1 MANHPESEPKP
12 AANYVFIDFENVHE
26 VDLSLIGSK
35 TVHVTLLLGAKQTRL
50 DADLVEKLI
59 EHASSVQLV
68 RLSSSGKNALD
79 FAVAYYLGKAVNADP
94 AAYFHIVSK
103 DTGFDPLIEHLRS
116 RSVRARRH
124 PDYTTLTLTAS
135 SKVASSKLPPKVPED
150 LLTRVIAHLQ
160 KNANNRPKKKK
171 TLVSHLTAFSGKST
185 NGPGVDELIES
196 LTKAGL
202 LRIGDKEA
210 VTYNLDP
217 K

>member
-1 MANHPESEPKP
+1 MANHSESVPKP

-35 TVHVTLLLGAKQTRL
+35 TVHVTLLLGANQTKL
-50 DADLVEKLI
+50 DVTLVEKLI

-103 DTGFDPLIEHLRS
+103 DTGFDPLIKHIQS
-116 RSVRARRH
+116 RSVRVRRH
-124 PDYTTLTLTAS
+124 PDYTALTFSPLS
-135 SKVASSKLPPKVPED
+135 KSPSKVPDD
-150 LLTRVIAHLQ
+150 LLTRVIAHLR
-160 KNANNRPKKKK
+160 KNATNRPKRKK
-171 TLVSHLTAFSGKST
+171 TLVSHLKAFAGKST
-185 NGPGVDELIES
+185 NGPEVDELIES
-196 LTKAGL
+196 LIKAGH
-202 LRIGDKEA
+202 LRIGDKEV

>member
-1 MANHPESEPKP
+1 MATHPESEHKP

-50 DADLVEKLI
+50 DAALVEKLI
-59 EHASSVQLV
+59 EHAATVQLV
-68 RLSSSGKNALD
+68 RLSSSGKNSLD

-94 AAYFHIVSK
+94 AAFFHIVSK

-135 SKVASSKLPPKVPED
+135 SKVPPKVPED

-160 KNANNRPKKKK
+160 KNATNRPKKKK
-171 TLVSHLTAFSGKST
+171 TLVSHLTAFCGKST
-185 NGPGVDELIES
+185 NGPGVEELIES
-196 LTKAGL
+196 LIKAGL
-202 LRIGDKEA
+202 LRIGEKEA
-210 VTYNLDP
+210 VTYKHDP